1 MLIVVFFYRKSV
13 TLFLKKY
20 RSFVSSKIIEP
31 SSGIIYYYF
40 HFWFELD
47 TDGIQEIGTH
57 ILVCAVS
64 YTTQGGEKMYF
75 RKFFKFQVLNLMVG
89 NCV

>member
-40 HFWFELD
+40 HFWFELGYWWN
-47 TDGIQEIGTH
+47 TKKQIEFHVKNVTWENIILPVVFALTNFGILCMC
-57 ILVCAVS
+57 IL
-64 YTTQGGEKMYF
+64 F
-75 RKFFKFQVLNLMVG
+75 
-89 NCV
+89 